1 MKLLTAAMTLALF
14 LSLTCRQG
22 QAQTTPQFELGG
34 HLFSFGN
41 RDIGY
46 GFGGGG
52 RFTYYVKDYLAMD
65 SEIDGFWADDGRTY
79 ATQGQFG
86 AMVGK
91 RTKHFGVFAKAR
103 PGYSTFFVVNGD
115 PRAKPKFVFDVGGVL
130 EGYPTKHLVL
140 RLDVGDTILPLGSD
154 TVTTG
159 TGFQRGGV
167 IHSSQVSFGLGVRF

>member
-1 MKLLTAAMTLALF
+1 MKLITSAMTLALF
-14 LSLTCRQG
+14 FAMACGQA

-41 RDIGY
+41 HDVGY

-52 RFTYYVKDYLAMD
+52 RFTYYVKDYLAVD
-65 SEIDGFWADDGRTY
+65 SELDGFWADDGRTY

-103 PGYSTFFVVNGD
+103 PGYSTFFAVNND
-115 PRAKPKFVFDVGGVL
+115 FHSRPRFIVDVGGVV
-130 EGYPTKHLVL
+130 EGYPTRHLVL
-140 RLDVGDTILPLGSD
+140 RLDVGDTILPLGAGD
-154 TVTTG
+154 TIDNG
-159 TGFQRGGV
+159 RRLLRGAV
-167 IHSSQVSFGLGVRF
+167 HNSQVSFGLGVRF